1 MWKTPALLPVT
12 YFIGLWSSDRYYPQ
26 SMDGMGISVFWF
38 IWCYNILKHKALVVL
53 SVYVYPVTIAR
64 WCRIIVTFS
73 IFISTNGRWD
83 LSKKL
88 WLLWYVFICCQDCP
102 LLLLLYKSE
111 NVFQQSFVFVSTLLA
126 LNLNWAIATWWKT
139 HSNLWDILVCFR
151 LQSPIHWLQSPKA
164 HKELCP
170 KTGILLKVNIRLLLA
185 GGRPEAPLAKVEAVH
200 LKSPRMIRGGTIL
213 GRSIVCTGLNLTLP
227 QASAYGHKE
236 KHGLNH
242 SNECKAF
249 LNAEY
254 LFVQLQP
261 RKISELC
268 NCKPMVH
275 NWVNFI
281 LFYKNK
287 TVLPCFHISGN
298 ERK

>member
-1 MWKTPALLPVT
+1 MRPQQETLINVICIYLLSGLSSTAFALQEWECLPA
-12 YFIGLWSSDRYYPQ
+12 
-26 SMDGMGISVFWF
+26 
-38 IWCYNILKHKALVVL
+38 
-53 SVYVYPVTIAR
+53 
-64 WCRIIVTFS
+64 
-73 IFISTNGRWD
+73 
-83 LSKKL
+83 KL
-88 WLLWYVFICCQDCP
+88 
-102 LLLLLYKSE
+102 
-111 NVFQQSFVFVSTLLA
+111 FVSTLLA
-126 LNLNWAIATWWKT
+126 LNLNCNFWY
-139 HSNLWDILVCFR
+139 ILVCFR

-170 KTGILLKVNIRLLLA
+170 KTGILLKINIRMLLA

-213 GRSIVCTGLNLTLP
+213 GRSVVCTGLNLTLP
-227 QASAYGHKE
+227 QVSAYGHKE

-254 LFVQLQP
+254 LFAQLQP

-287 TVLPCFHISGN
+287 TVLPCFQTF
-298 ERK
+298 RKWKEIVWSLQFVPYKMRTSVTFY